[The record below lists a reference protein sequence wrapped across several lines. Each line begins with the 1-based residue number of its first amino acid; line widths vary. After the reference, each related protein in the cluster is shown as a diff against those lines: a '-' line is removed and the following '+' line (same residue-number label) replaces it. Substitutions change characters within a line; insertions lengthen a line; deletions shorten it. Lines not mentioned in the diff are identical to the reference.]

1 MKSRTSPTLWNTF
14 FDKEFHCTYCGSNA
28 GYHSRPRN
36 LIEQVLVPVFRLQM
50 ARCGDCYHRTFRPAS
65 LALHRKREAQ
75 VINHDLAIASL
86 DATLRKEPD
95 KQTSEQPP
103 KRARIA

>member
-14 FDKEFHCTYCGSNA
+14 FDREFHCTNCGSSA

-36 LIEQVLVPVFRLQM
+36 LLERLVAPVLRVQM
-50 ARCGDCYHRTFRPAS
+50 VRCGDCYRRTFRPVS
-65 LALHRKREAQ
+65 LALLSKRETV

-95 KQTSEQPP
+95 KQTSDSPP